1 MTKMACCAIM
11 LFCLFQVLAS
21 ASQQRP
27 LNPPVD
33 VDSIDHIDHIES
45 LDSLLQHVAQKTLN
59 NQNLPSDNILHEVV
73 LGHRLHRPIESTEL
87 PVREG
92 RLHQSPPRTQLHL
105 HPLHVAVHEQVLL
118 Q

>member
-1 MTKMACCAIM
+1 MTKIACCAIM

-27 LNPPVD
+27 LSPPAD
-33 VDSIDHIDHIES
+33 VDSIDNVES
-45 LDSLLQHVAQKTLN
+45 LDSLLQLAAQRALN
-59 NQNLPSDNILHEVV
+59 SQHLPSDNILHEVV
-73 LGHRLHRPIESTEL
+73 LGHRLHRHIESTEL
-87 PVREG
+87 PVRDG
-92 RLHQSPPRTQLHL
+92 PLDQSPPRTQLHL